1 MLKWNVFIV
10 LSIII
15 CTCSSDNIGDYEDP
29 AVCRLVQNGSD
40 IEKIEIGKDRQTV
53 LLTLYASS
61 SWSLTCDA
69 KWCKLSNK
77 FGEAT
82 VDNPRTIS
90 ITVDENTTSDIRNA
104 TVILSTAQMQKQL
117 VISQSNHILAPN
129 AEWETASEAVK
140 NMRVGWCLGNT
151 LDCSGLWL
159 DKYTAKATDYE
170 IGWGQPV
177 TTGEMIQMMKEAG
190 FNAIRVPVTWYPHL
204 DDNGKIM
211 DNWMDRVQE
220 VVDYVVSRDMYCVL
234 NMHHDGGTGDETG
247 DGRGWLFADW
257 TNYSTISAQYKSIWN
272 QIAERFKDYNHL
284 LVFESYNELLDE
296 NNYWNIPKTTDGY
309 KAQAALAQDF
319 VDVVRSTGG
328 NNRYRCLCI
337 NTYSACPLEETI
349 NNFSLPN
356 DIIQDRLM
364 VQVHCYD
371 PYEFSLVIG
380 EDSKQDFNEVDKA
393 DLDATM
399 AHLNKRF
406 VSQGIPLI
414 IGEPGSD
421 ASKPMAAR
429 VNHAGYTI
437 GAAAKYGIVCFRWMD
452 LLDRKNLVWKEPEI
466 LKIIMDNAPSK

>member
-1 MLKWNVFIV
+1 MKNRLRSMFIAAV
-10 LSIII
+10 LVGTVVAGSF
-15 CTCSSDNIGDYEDP
+15 TAPFS
-29 AVCRLVQNGSD
+29 VQAA
-40 IEKIEIGKDRQTV
+40 KKD
-53 LLTLYASS
+53 
-61 SWSLTCDA
+61 
-69 KWCKLSNK
+69 
-77 FGEAT
+77 
-82 VDNPRTIS
+82 
-90 ITVDENTTSDIRNA
+90 TTSFEDLN
-104 TVILSTAQMQKQL
+104 Q
-117 VISQSNHILAPN
+117 SQIV
-129 AEWETASEAVK
+129 EA
-140 NMRVGWCLGNT
+140 MGPGWNLGNQLESVT
-151 LDCSGLWL
+151 DNVPEETNWGNPVITEKLIQSV
-159 DKYTAKATDYE
+159 KA
-170 IGWGQPV
+170 
-177 TTGEMIQMMKEAG
+177 AG
-190 FNAIRVPVTWYPHL
+190 FKSIRIPVSYFAKI
-204 DDNGKIM
+204 DDDKDYTI
-211 DNWMDRVQE
+211 DSKWLDRVQE

-414 IGEPGSD
+414 IGETGSD

-437 GAAAKYGIVCFRWMD
+437 GAAAKYGIVCF
-452 LLDRKNLVWKEPEI
+452 P
-466 LKIIMDNAPSK
+466 PSY